1 MLILKKRVNKDFI
14 YKYRYV
20 IGGALA
26 LAIAGF
32 VIYKSRPKKKE
43 EPIKE
48 DFKLGNT
55 TSTEGGLIFSMPV
68 SKFSEY
74 PVVVV
79 FGGISYATPS
89 WIMGQVP
96 KELLSKALFV
106 FAPYTMPYSTVS
118 QKIND
123 FVAKNKLLVKNTSVI
138 GFSAGGLNVQ
148 RAYNKNF
155 KFIGLIDPTTK
166 KENLSTVYGNNVRMV
181 YNDSNWGGYPQV
193 KAALPTLATIVN
205 NVGGSAEKVNLKH
218 NKMPSYF
225 FDKYKNEIV

>member
-1 MLILKKRVNKDFI
+1 MKDFI

-26 LAIAGF
+26 LAIAGI
-32 VIYKSRPKKKE
+32 VIYKTRTPKKE

-48 DFKLGNT
+48 DIKLGNT
-55 TSTEGGLIFSMPV
+55 TSKEGDLIFSMPL

-79 FGGISYATPS
+79 FGGISYATPT
-89 WIMGQVP
+89 WIMNQVP
-96 KELLSKALFV
+96 KELLSKAIFV
-106 FAPYTMPYSTVS
+106 FAPYTMPYSTVA
-118 QKIND
+118 QNIND
-123 FVAKNKLLVKNTSVI
+123 FVAKNKILVKSTSVI

-166 KENLSTVYGNNVRMV
+166 KENLSTNYGNNVKMV

-193 KAALPTLATIVN
+193 KAVLPTLADLVN
-205 NVGGSAEKVNLKH
+205 KVGGGAEKVNLKH
-218 NKMPSYF
+218 DKIPSYF
-225 FDKYKNEIV
+225 FDKYKNEIA

>member
-1 MLILKKRVNKDFI
+1 VNKELI

-26 LAIAGF
+26 LAIAGI
-32 VIYKSRPKKKE
+32 VIYKTRPSKKE
-43 EPIKE
+43 EPIKG
-48 DFKLGNT
+48 DIKQGNT
-55 TSTEGGLIFSMPV
+55 TSKEGDLIFSMPV

-79 FGGISYATPS
+79 FGGISYATPT
-89 WIMGQVP
+89 WIMNQVP
-96 KELLSKALFV
+96 KELLSKAIFV
-106 FAPYTMPYSTVS
+106 FAPYTMPYSTVT

-123 FVAKNKLLVKNTSVI
+123 FVAKNKILVKNTSII
-138 GFSAGGLNVQ
+138 GFSAGGLNVEK
-148 RAYNKNF
+148 AYNKNF

-166 KENLSTVYGNNVRMV
+166 KENLSTVYGNNVRMA

-205 NVGGSAEKVNLKH
+205 NVGGIAEKVNLKH
-218 NKMPSYF
+218 DKIPSYF
-225 FDKYKNEIV
+225 FDKYKNEIA

>member
-1 MLILKKRVNKDFI
+1 MNKDFI

-26 LAIAGF
+26 FAIAGI
-32 VIYKSRPKKKE
+32 VIYKTRTPKKE

-48 DFKLGNT
+48 DIKLGNT
-55 TSTEGGLIFSMPV
+55 TLTESGLIFSMPV

-79 FGGISYATPS
+79 FGGISYATPT
-89 WIMGQVP
+89 WVMNQVP

-106 FAPYTMPYSTVS
+106 FAPYTMTYSTVA

-123 FVAKNKLLVKNTSVI
+123 FVAKNKILVKNTSLI
-138 GFSAGGLNVQ
+138 GFSAGGLNVE

-155 KFIGLIDPTTK
+155 KFIGLIDPSTK
-166 KENLSTVYGNNVRMV
+166 KENLATSYGDNVKMV
-181 YNDSNWGGYPQV
+181 YNDANWGGFPQV
-193 KAALPTLATIVN
+193 KAILPTLADLVN
-205 NVGGSAEKVNLKH
+205 KVGGSAEKVNLKH
-218 NKMPSYF
+218 DKIPSYF
-225 FDKYKNEIV
+225 FDKYKNEIA